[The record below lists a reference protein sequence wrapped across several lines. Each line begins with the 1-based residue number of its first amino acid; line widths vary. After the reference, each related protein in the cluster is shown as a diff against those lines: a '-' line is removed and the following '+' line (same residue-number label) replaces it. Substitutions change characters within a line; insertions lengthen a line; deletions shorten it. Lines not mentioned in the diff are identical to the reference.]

1 MANMRPSP
9 HKNTSFWFMGD
20 IITFIITG
28 EDTQGVYSMIE
39 TTVPPLHE
47 IPVHIHHRE
56 DEGFYVLEGEF
67 SYKYG
72 SQMITSA
79 KKGSY
84 TYLKKTIPH
93 NFKNESNSQGKLL
106 TIITPPGYENFF
118 KELGVPI
125 TDSSSFSP
133 PSGSPDLNKFAAV
146 AKKYELELLSPPSSS
161 SL

>member
-1 MANMRPSP
+1 
-9 HKNTSFWFMGD
+9 
-20 IITFIITG
+20 
-28 EDTQGVYSMIE
+28 
-39 TTVPPLHE
+39 
-47 IPVHIHHRE
+47 
-56 DEGFYVLEGEF
+56 
-67 SYKYG
+67 
-72 SQMITSA
+72 MITSA

-133 PSGSPDLNKFAAV
+133 PSGPPDLNKFAAI